1 MSKMFDDLK
10 EGLQDAIIEAKSKKK
25 YLKRNTVSYTP
36 LANYKPSDIKKVRS
50 RVGLTQNL
58 FAKYL
63 GVSQKTVEAW
73 ESGTNK
79 PSGSSNRL
87 ITMLVMDKNLIK
99 KYPFVVLK

>member
-10 EGLQDAIIEAKSKKK
+10 EGLQDAILDAKSSKKH
-25 YLKRNTVSYTP
+25 LKRNTISFTP
-36 LANYKPSDIKKVRS
+36 LADIKPSAIKKVRTK
-50 RVGLTQNL
+50 VGLTQNL
-58 FAKYL
+58 FAKFL

-87 ITMLVMDKNLIK
+87 ITMLIMDENLIK
-99 KYPFVVLK
+99 KYPFVKQ